1 MEKEMIEIKTFNGE
15 VIFTL
20 DAESL
25 RKADLHG
32 ANLYRADLRGTNLY
46 RADLRGT
53 NLSRA
58 NLSGA
63 NLRGANLSR
72 ADLYRADLRGANL
85 YGANLY
91 EANLYGADLSGAN
104 LRGANLYEATLYN
117 VRGILALCGMK
128 WPILISHNI
137 MKIGCQ
143 THTHNEWKSFSDKE
157 ISKMHVKALEFW
169 SKNKDVL
176 ITLCENLTN
185 ENLSV

>member
-63 NLRGANLSR
+63 NL
-72 ADLYRADLRGANL
+72 

-104 LRGANLYEATLYN
+104 LRGANLRDANLSGANLYGANLYGANLYEANLYN
-117 VRGILALCGMK
+117 VRGIIALCGMK

>member
-63 NLRGANLSR
+63 NLRGANLRDANLSGANLR
-72 ADLYRADLRGANL
+72 GANLRDANLSGANLYGANL

-91 EANLYGADLSGAN
+91 EANLY
-104 LRGANLYEATLYN
+104 N
-117 VRGILALCGMK
+117 VRGIIALCGMK